1 MKITLLGTGSPI
13 PDANRAGPSTLVQTD
28 DASVLVDC
36 GRGVLMRLTAA
47 GLLPPML
54 TAVFVTHL
62 HSDHLTDLNDVIT
75 THWVMSPEPTPLR
88 LYGPPR
94 LQEVVDGLLVMLAP
108 DISYRLAHHPDLTWS
123 PVVDVTEVGPGDAFD
138 LGPAT
143 RVTVGATDHR
153 PVEPTVAFRFESG
166 GASAVLG
173 GDGVPCAGLD
183 ELCRGADAYVQ
194 TVLREDIV
202 RMVPN
207 ARFQDIL
214 DYHSSVQDAARTATK
229 AGVKTLVLTHYI
241 PGLAAGQEP
250 EWRAM
255 AEEHFAGDVV
265 LGDDLTAI
273 EL

>member
-1 MKITLLGTGSPI
+1 MKVTLLGTGSPI

-28 DASVLVDC
+28 DAAVLVDC
-36 GRGVLMRLTAA
+36 GRGVLLRLTAA

-54 TAVFVTHL
+54 SAVFVTHL

-75 THWVMSPEPTPLR
+75 THWVMSPEPTPLN

-94 LQEVVDGLLVMLAP
+94 LQEVVDGLLAMLAP
-108 DISYRLAHHPDLTWS
+108 DIGFRIAHHADLNTP
-123 PVVDVTEVGPGDAFD
+123 PVVDVTEVEPGDAFD
-138 LGPAT
+138 VGPTT

-183 ELCRGADAYVQ
+183 ELCRGADVYVQ

-241 PGLAAGQEP
+241 PGPAPGQER
-250 EWRAM
+250 EWRAVA
-255 AEEHFAGDVV
+255 AEYFAGDVV
-265 LGDDLTAI
+265 VGDDLTAI